1 MNIEFTE
8 KKILKKSNQ
17 KKFSCE
23 TVKTK
28 LIKSVQIQTDIQTQ
42 TISLKT
48 ALNKNETEIWSFP
61 TGKRP

>member
-1 MNIEFTE
+1 M
-8 KKILKKSNQ
+8 KKSNQ